1 MPVAVRLV
9 EALAIVTLMA
19 LITCVSLCVVI
30 AQHSLS
36 LVVTFIEP
44 AANILD
50 VVLLMAE
57 KLLVGALVCSATLIN
72 TVCCALHVIG
82 FA

>member
-19 LITCVSLCVVI
+19 LITCVSLGVVI
-30 AQHSLS
+30 AQRTLS
-36 LVVTFIEP
+36 LTITFIEP

-50 VVLLMAE
+50 VVLIMAE
-57 KLLVGALVCSATLIN
+57 KMFIGALVSTVALIN
-72 TVCCALHVIG
+72 TVCGALHMIG